1 MTAFVLQKGSFQGF
15 IDYIR
20 DADTF
25 ITYLRRGDDLI
36 KIICAMSD
44 VFDTDVQALL
54 KGYLQHN
61 LDVQI
66 VRNAVSN
73 VVEVILEINTDGKK
87 VILNKLKQTKPTRV
101 A

>member
-1 MTAFVLQKGSFQGF
+1 
-15 IDYIR
+15 
-20 DADTF
+20 
-25 ITYLRRGDDLI
+25 
-36 KIICAMSD
+36 MSD